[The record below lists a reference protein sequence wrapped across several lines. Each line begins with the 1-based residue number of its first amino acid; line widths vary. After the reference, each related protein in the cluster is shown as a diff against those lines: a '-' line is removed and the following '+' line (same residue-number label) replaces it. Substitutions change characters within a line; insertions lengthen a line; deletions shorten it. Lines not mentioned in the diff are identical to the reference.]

1 MGTNNNEHRGIFWGL
16 FALALIM
23 IAVAGY
29 QLAGRIAEFNQV
41 EDRPIFA
48 FIPIIS
54 TDFEFAGRPVTLKE
68 ETIDDRPVVRVQY
81 GDEEL
86 VLDVT
91 VPPTVPLPSLYERQK
106 DWMTL
111 NFFADRSGMTK
122 GEFMA
127 KIESDEIN
135 PRLGLVTRT
144 PFGIEPAKAPRFDN
158 IAQEKNASSADVHRE
173 QWRFDCYEFNRDGTI
188 THEVKRFPESGRSL
202 LTRQNYAKLKGEEIP
217 QRSEGELEEY
227 SWEYDS
233 ALKVMPRAPA
243 ITMEKQALRNAGWT
257 LPTAAAGFLLAIVS
271 FFFAIA
277 PARTSK

>member
-1 MGTNNNEHRGIFWGL
+1 MGTNSTEHRGIFWGL
-16 FALALIM
+16 FAFSLIM

-29 QLAGRIAEFNQV
+29 QLAGRIAEYNQV
-41 EDRPIFA
+41 EDLPVFA

-68 ETIDDRPVVRVQY
+68 ETIDDRPVVRVNF
-81 GDEEL
+81 GDKEL

-91 VPPTVPLPSLYERQK
+91 IPPAVPLPSLYERQK

-122 GEFMA
+122 DEFMA
-127 KIESDEIN
+127 KIESDEMK

-144 PFGIEPAKAPRFDN
+144 PFGIEPAKAPRFDS

-277 PARTSK
+277 PARPSD